1 MPQIIDKSAT
11 TPAATDYLLSQASAG
26 TTSKVTPVAVR
37 DGGAVYG
44 ALYYSDT
51 GSSITLTTQNTWYGF
66 TGAVEG
72 ELRGITADVADAT
85 ADHLT
90 IVTSGTYR
98 MTLTAC
104 YSTTGT
110 PNGAGTYELSA
121 HVDGVECTSG
131 CATRRYLSAGD
142 VGSVAG
148 HSIVPLTAGQEVSIR
163 ARCTSAST
171 RALTVERLCLSLE
184 RVGA

>member
-11 TPAATDYLLSQASAG
+11 TPAADDYLLSQASGG

-44 ALYYSDT
+44 ALYYSGA
-51 GSSITLTTQNTWYGF
+51 GSNITLTNQNTWYGF
-66 TGAVEG
+66 TAATAG
-72 ELRGITADVADAT
+72 EVRGITADAADAT

-104 YSTTGT
+104 YSTSGL
-110 PNGAGTYELSA
+110 GTYELSA
-121 HVDGVECTSG
+121 HVDGTECSSG

-148 HSIVPLTAGQEVSIR
+148 HSVVELSAGQEVSVR
-163 ARCTSAST
+163 ARCTTSAGKT
-171 RALTVERLCLSLE
+171 LTVERLCLSLE